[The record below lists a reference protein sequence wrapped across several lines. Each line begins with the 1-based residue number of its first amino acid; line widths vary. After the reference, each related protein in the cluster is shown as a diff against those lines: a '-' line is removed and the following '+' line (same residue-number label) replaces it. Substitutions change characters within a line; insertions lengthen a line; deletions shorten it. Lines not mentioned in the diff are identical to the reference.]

1 MLTKESHELI
11 QSFLGNSDIKS
22 LLKNQQLQLLFD
34 TLKQQSYT
42 NSFVKVHHGIK
53 LFPQSYFLAKSL
65 SSKLSEEKD
74 TLTLKWTTTNSYN
87 HSITCELNIY
97 LQDRDKPF
105 PNTKLLV
112 KALSLLFA
120 LTDKNRKFTIHLAL
134 LNDRKLI
141 RKNQKHITKKNV
153 NSGSCSFSDTEAE
166 ICVWRKEEAIKVL
179 FHECIHA
186 LRFSDLNSDDDITQ
200 KLCQK
205 YNLESKAILI
215 DESYTEIWAKILNC
229 YLVSYLVNAKDMYQ
243 HFCTMLAIEKEFSL
257 YQANKVRMI
266 AKRLK
271 TKNKYSNL
279 DSDTNVTAYFIVVA
293 EIFDHFNEFL
303 TICGTNPYLKE
314 IHKCKQFLLT
324 TNTVKKRKVKQ
335 SDKFYN
341 TMRMSVIEL
350 KL

>member
-1 MLTKESHELI
+1 M
-11 QSFLGNSDIKS
+11 N
-22 LLKNQQLQLLFD
+22 
-34 TLKQQSYT
+34 
-42 NSFVKVHHGIK
+42 
-53 LFPQSYFLAKSL
+53 
-65 SSKLSEEKD
+65 
-74 TLTLKWTTTNSYN
+74 
-87 HSITCELNIY
+87 
-97 LQDRDKPF
+97 DKK
-105 PNTKLLV
+105 T
-112 KALSLLFA
+112 
-120 LTDKNRKFTIHLAL
+120 
-134 LNDRKLI
+134 I

-186 LRFSDLNSDDDITQ
+186 LRFSDLNFDDDITE

-257 YQANKVRMI
+257 YQANKVKMI
-266 AKRLK
+266 AKKLK
-271 TKNKYSNL
+271 TKNKYANL
-279 DSDTNVTAYFIVVA
+279 DSDTNVTAYFIVVG

-303 TICGTNPYLKE
+303 TICETNPYLVNIKG
-314 IHKCKQFLLT
+314 CKNLLL
-324 TNTVKKRKVKQ
+324 NTSSIKKRKVKI

-350 KL
+350 KI